1 MLRKVV
7 GALRSWL
14 QKYSITSTINK
25 FDKSIDHSKWQGAE
39 FFPKYFTPYK
49 LTPPTN
55 YSSQGTHRQITI
67 DDALGRVAAEITQDF
82 KQKLTQLLGNDLRL
96 DDIYLF
102 WFDPSKVKEWS
113 LSNSWHDDN
122 VGHRVKIFVCFEGN
136 GTTPTVVIPNSYN
149 KPYKMRS
156 SEYKRFLG
164 GRNVDEITDEIKL
177 AYQSGDVAMF
187 DTSCLHRGLYEEP
200 AAVRAVLVM
209 EYIDRNKANI
219 IAGKSPCGP
228 GMSRTGKVVFKEGAY
243 QSLKNTGLIDDT
255 LIKKVNDEYVYSLIN
270 LAS

>member
-1 MLRKVV
+1 MLKKVV
-7 GALRSWL
+7 GAIRSWV
-14 QKYSITSTINK
+14 QKYSITSTIQK
-25 FDKSIDHSKWQGAE
+25 FDKQIDHTKWQGAE
-39 FFPKYFTPYK
+39 FFPNYFVPYK
-49 LTPPTN
+49 LTPPTK
-55 YSSQGTHRQITI
+55 YSAQGTYREITI
-67 DDALGRVAAEITQDF
+67 DNDLGAIASKITEDF
-82 KQKLTQLLGNDLRL
+82 KPKLKSLLGGDLRL

-102 WFDPSKVKEWS
+102 WYDPSKRTEWS

-122 VGHRVKIFVCFEGN
+122 VGHRIKIFVCFEGN

-164 GRNVDEITDEIKL
+164 GRNIDEVTEEIKL
-177 AYQSGDVAMF
+177 AYQKGDIAMF

-228 GMSRTGKVVFKEGAY
+228 GMSRTGKVIFEEGAY
-243 QSLKNTGLIDDT
+243 KHLKETGLIDDQ
-255 LIKKVNDEYVYSLIN
+255 LIKKVGSEYVYSLLN